1 MKKKLFSLIASF
13 ALCMLMFATDNMF
26 VKFRDGKIVEYTVD
40 DVEEVYFGP
49 STLNDTTAYD
59 STVVDVSDTP
69 LEFKII
75 SDSTAEVTSGNYLE
89 LDSVVIPEK
98 VRIDG
103 KVYAVTRIGIRAFS
117 MCTNLVDVVIPS
129 SIEMIGSNA
138 FENSG
143 LKSVVL
149 PENVEVEY
157 EAFYGSSLTSV
168 VVSSGVFLGHK
179 TFYGCSALEN
189 VEIEPGAKNI
199 GKNGFFEC
207 RSLKNLV
214 IPSSVTSIREGAFGE
229 CKNLDLVID
238 NSRNNVNVGEAAFG
252 CKTVTFTKPYDSS
265 VADSRLTYIVKPDST
280 VEVSSVVYS
289 VHLDTLIIPSRV
301 MIEGRRYYD
310 VTSIRPNAFSR
321 ESENYYLTYV
331 EIPSSIKTIGE
342 KAFYGCGELDV
353 VIENVENNLSV
364 EENAFEGCKSVRYLV
379 DKSMYEMAYNDSI
392 VVDAADSPLGFSI
405 RSSNEVSVYCKDT
418 TQILGSI
425 VIPANVRI
433 DGVVYKVREVS
444 PESFWKVKGLTS
456 VVIPSTVGLI
466 GAYSF
471 RECEDLRCVFIPSS
485 VTWVEP
491 HAFESCKNLYII
503 IDNTI
508 SKVERGIY
516 AYSGCKSVIFTK
528 NDPEP
533 IPFDSTVVIASESPI
548 NFYVLDDYNY
558 TAGIATNDSSKMSDT
573 LIIPAKVQISD
584 KVYNVT
590 SIDMAAFID
599 CVKIT
604 SVVFPST
611 LTSIGEAAFLNCT
624 GLTKVVIPSNVTT
637 IENGAFYNCTNLDV
651 VIDNSKDSVK
661 VGPSTFEGCKS
672 VTYLK

>member
-103 KVYAVTRIGIRAFS
+103 KVYVVTRIGIRAFS
-117 MCTNLVDVVIPS
+117 MCKNLVDVVIPS
-129 SIEMIGSNA
+129 SVEMIGSNA
-138 FENSG
+138 FEYSG

-149 PENVEVEY
+149 PENVSVEY
-157 EAFYGSSLTSV
+157 EAFNNCALKSV
-168 VVSSGVFLGHK
+168 VVRSGVYLGHR
-179 TFYGCSALEN
+179 TFYGCSGLEHI
-189 VEIEPGAKNI
+189 EIEPGVENI
-199 GKNGFFEC
+199 GKYGFFGC
-207 RSLKNLV
+207 SSLKTLV
-214 IPSSVTSIREGAFGE
+214 LPSSITSIREGAFGE
-229 CKNLDLVID
+229 CENLDLVID
-238 NSRNNVNVGEAAFG
+238 NSRNNVRVGEAAFFN
-252 CKTVTFTKPYDSS
+252 CKSVTFTKPYDSS
-265 VADSRLTYIVKPDST
+265 VADSRLRYTIKPDST
-280 VEVSSVVYS
+280 VEVSSTDYS
-289 VHLDTLIIPSRV
+289 AHLDTFIIPSKV
-301 MIEGRRYYD
+301 QIGGKFYD
-310 VTSIRPNAFSR
+310 VTSIGANAFGG
-321 ESENYYLTYV
+321 NIQNFYMTYV
-331 EIPSSIKTIGE
+331 EIPSSIKTIGAN
-342 KAFYGCGELDV
+342 AFYGWNILDV
-353 VIENVENNLSV
+353 VIDNSKDGLSV
-364 EENAFEGCKSVRYLV
+364 GENAFAGCKSVRYLKDRSV
-379 DKSMYEMAYNDSI
+379 YEIAYNDSI
-392 VVDAADSPLGFSI
+392 VVDAADSPFGFSI
-405 RSSNEVSVYCKDT
+405 KSSDYVSVYCKDT

-433 DGVVYKVREVS
+433 DGVVYKVREIS

-456 VVIPSTVGLI
+456 VVIPSTVHTI
-466 GAYSF
+466 GGYAF
-471 RECEDLRCVFIPSS
+471 CECVDLESVFIPSS
-485 VTWVEP
+485 VSWVQG
-491 HAFESCKNLYII
+491 HAFESCNKLDII
-503 IDNTI
+503 IDNAP
-508 SKVERGIY
+508 SKVERGMY
-516 AYSGCKSVIFTK
+516 AYSGCKSVTFTQ

-533 IPFDSTVVIASESPI
+533 IAFDSTVVIASESPI

-558 TAGIATNDSSKMSDT
+558 TAGIASNDSSKLSDT

-590 SIDMAAFID
+590 SIDMVAFMD

-611 LTSIGEAAFLNCT
+611 LSSIGEAAFINCT
-624 GLTKVVIPSNVTT
+624 GLTKVVIPSNVTS
-637 IENGAFYNCTNLDV
+637 IADGVFYNCTNLDV
-651 VIDNSKDSVK
+651 VIDNSKENVT
-661 VGPSTFEGCKS
+661 VGPNTFVGCKS

>member
-26 VKFRDGKIVEYTVD
+26 VKFRDGKIVEYIVD

-129 SIEMIGSNA
+129 SVEMIGSNA
-138 FENSG
+138 FEYSG

-168 VVSSGVFLGHK
+168 VISSGVFLGHK

-199 GKNGFFEC
+199 GKYGFFEC

-238 NSRNNVNVGEAAFG
+238 NSRNNVKVGEAAFG

-265 VADSRLTYIVKPDST
+265 VADSRLTYTVKPDST

-301 MIEGRRYYD
+301 MIDGRRYYD
-310 VTSIRPNAFSR
+310 VTSIRPSAFSR
-321 ESENYYLTYV
+321 ETENYYLTYV
-331 EIPSSIKTIGE
+331 EIPSSVKTIGE

-353 VIENVENNLSV
+353 VIENLEDALSV

-379 DKSMYEMAYNDSI
+379 DKSIYEMAYNDSI
-392 VVDAADSPLGFSI
+392 VVDAADSPFGFRI
-405 RSSNEVSVYCKDT
+405 KSSDYVTVYCKDT
-418 TQILGSI
+418 TQALGSI

-433 DGVVYKVREVS
+433 DGIVYPVREINT
-444 PESFWKVKGLTS
+444 ESFWNVKGLTS
-456 VVIPSTVGLI
+456 VVIPSTVYVVG
-466 GAYSF
+466 GYSF
-471 RECEDLRCVFIPSS
+471 RECEDLRCVFVPSS
-485 VTWVEP
+485 VWNIQGHV
-491 HAFESCKNLYII
+491 FEDSKNLVVI
-503 IDNTI
+503 IDNAP
-508 SKVERGIY
+508 SKVERGMY
-516 AYSGCKSVIFTK
+516 TYYGCKSVKFIK
-528 NDPEP
+528 SDPEP
-533 IPFDSTVVIASESPI
+533 IPFDSTVVVASESPI
-548 NFYVLDDYNY
+548 NFYVLDAYNY
-558 TAGIATNDSSKMSDT
+558 TAGIANNDPSKLSDT
-573 LIIPAKVQISD
+573 LIIPAKVQID
-584 KVYNVT
+584 GKVYYVT
-590 SIDMAAFID
+590 NIDMSAFMD
-599 CVKIT
+599 CVNIT

-611 LTSIGEAAFLNCT
+611 LSSIGEAAFMNCT
-624 GLTKVVIPSNVTT
+624 GLTKVVIPSNITN
-637 IENGAFYNCTNLDV
+637 IENGVFYNCTNLDV
-651 VIDNSKDSVK
+651 EIDNSKDKVN
-661 VGPSTFEGCKS
+661 VGPYTFEGCKS

>member
-1 MKKKLFSLIASF
+1 
-13 ALCMLMFATDNMF
+13 MLMFATDNMF

-75 SDSTAEVTSGNYLE
+75 SDSTAEVTSGNYME

-265 VADSRLTYIVKPDST
+265 VADSRLSYTVKPDST

-310 VTSIRPNAFSR
+310 VTSISPSAFSR
-321 ESENYYLTYV
+321 EAENYYL
-331 EIPSSIKTIGE
+331 
-342 KAFYGCGELDV
+342 
-353 VIENVENNLSV
+353 
-364 EENAFEGCKSVRYLV
+364 R
-379 DKSMYEMAYNDSI
+379 
-392 VVDAADSPLGFSI
+392 
-405 RSSNEVSVYCKDT
+405 
-418 TQILGSI
+418 
-425 VIPANVRI
+425 
-433 DGVVYKVREVS
+433 
-444 PESFWKVKGLTS
+444 
-456 VVIPSTVGLI
+456 
-466 GAYSF
+466 
-471 RECEDLRCVFIPSS
+471 
-485 VTWVEP
+485 
-491 HAFESCKNLYII
+491 
-503 IDNTI
+503 
-508 SKVERGIY
+508 
-516 AYSGCKSVIFTK
+516 
-528 NDPEP
+528 
-533 IPFDSTVVIASESPI
+533 
-548 NFYVLDDYNY
+548 
-558 TAGIATNDSSKMSDT
+558 
-573 LIIPAKVQISD
+573 
-584 KVYNVT
+584 
-590 SIDMAAFID
+590 
-599 CVKIT
+599 
-604 SVVFPST
+604 
-611 LTSIGEAAFLNCT
+611 
-624 GLTKVVIPSNVTT
+624 
-637 IENGAFYNCTNLDV
+637 
-651 VIDNSKDSVK
+651 
-661 VGPSTFEGCKS
+661 
-672 VTYLK
+672 